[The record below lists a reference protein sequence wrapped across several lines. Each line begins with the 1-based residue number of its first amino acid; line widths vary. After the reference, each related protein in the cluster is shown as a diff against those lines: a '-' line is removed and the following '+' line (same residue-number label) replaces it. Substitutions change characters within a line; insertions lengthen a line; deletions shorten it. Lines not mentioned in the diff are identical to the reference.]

1 MNEEQVFEKITSEYK
16 WYAPFMS
23 AQTAG
28 TYVRRFK
35 AGTLKPSTLKR
46 FFGLFGYQPKKV
58 EWIKI

>member
-1 MNEEQVFEKITSEYK
+1 MT
-16 WYAPFMS
+16 

-35 AGTLKPSTLKR
+35 AGTLKPATLKR
-46 FFGLFGYQPKKV
+46 FFGLFGYEPKQV